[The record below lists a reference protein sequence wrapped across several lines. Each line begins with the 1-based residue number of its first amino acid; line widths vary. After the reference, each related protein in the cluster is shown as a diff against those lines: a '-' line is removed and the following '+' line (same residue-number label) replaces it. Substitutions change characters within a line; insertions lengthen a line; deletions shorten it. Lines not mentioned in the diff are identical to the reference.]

1 MIAQVQNSRWG
12 DHPRRTW
19 PCPLLSQGG
28 SSAEGGI
35 ETFSYWLT
43 ANEQLLS
50 ALAALVVI
58 GGVVLSPVGR
68 GLRALLASP
77 KGEPGGKKGP
87 AGADLVKADG
97 GPAALVSAAPLSRL
111 SICVLPFANM
121 SGDADQEYFSD
132 GISEDIITDLSK
144 VSALT
149 VVARNTAFQF
159 KGKAVDVPQI
169 ARQLGVGHV
178 LEGSVRKVGERV
190 RITGQLIDGASGGH
204 VWAERWDRDVTDIF
218 ALQDEISQAIVGAL
232 RLKLLPQEKQAI
244 EKRGTTSPDAY
255 NLFLMAR
262 RHYVAGN
269 AGDSHREPEII
280 RLCQRAVEIDPGY
293 ARAWALLARAQTAVR
308 FYYGRGEEDGLAA
321 AEQALRIDPD
331 LAEAHAVKADNLGH
345 QGHDDQAW
353 AELEIAL
360 RLDPD
365 CYEANASA
373 GYLSFRQGRLK
384 DAAAYY
390 EKATALMDADFRCPG
405 MLITCYTALGDRQA
419 ARRAAAIVFPRAEKA
434 IARDQSNGA
443 ALGWGVIALAVLG
456 KGDEARDWVRRAL
469 LIDPEN
475 MNMRYNFACAL
486 CVHLGD
492 GEAALGLL
500 GPYFAA
506 TLIGDLNHAKVDPD
520 LAPIREDPR
529 FLAMIA
535 GAEARLSRGEGG

>member
-1 MIAQVQNSRWG
+1 VG
-12 DHPRRTW
+12 DFQAF
-19 PCPLLSQGG
+19 LG
-28 SSAEGGI
+28 
-35 ETFSYWLT
+35 WLT
-43 ANEQLLS
+43 GNEKLLS

-68 GLRALLASP
+68 GVRALLASP
-77 KGEPGGKKGP
+77 RARPEERAP
-87 AGADLVKADG
+87 AGADLAKAAS
-97 GPAALVSAAPLSRL
+97 GPEAEPAAPLSRL

-190 RITGQLIDGASGGH
+190 RITGQLIDGATGGH
-204 VWAERWDRDVTDIF
+204 VWAERWDRELTDIF

-232 RLKLLPQEKQAI
+232 RLRLLPQEKQAI

-262 RHYVAGN
+262 QHYVAGN
-269 AGDSHREPEII
+269 AGDDHRETEII
-280 RLCQRAVEIDPGY
+280 RLCRRAVEIDPGY

-308 FYYGRGEEDGLAA
+308 FYYGRGEEDGLSA
-321 AEQALRIDPD
+321 AEQALRLDPD
-331 LAEAHAVKADNLGH
+331 LAEAHAVKADNLAHHGH
-345 QGHDDQAW
+345 EEQAW

-360 RLDPD
+360 RLEPE

-373 GYLSFRQGRLK
+373 GYLSFRRGRLE

-390 EKATALMDADFRCPG
+390 EKATALMDTDFKCPG

-419 ARRAAAIVFPRAEKA
+419 ARRAAAITLSRAEAA

-443 ALGWGVIALAVLG
+443 ALGWGVMALAVLG
-456 KGDEARDWVRRAL
+456 KADQARDWVRRAL
-469 LIDPEN
+469 LIDPDN

-486 CVHLGD
+486 CLHLGD

-520 LAPIREDPR
+520 LAPVRDDPR
-529 FLAMIA
+529 FRAMIA
-535 GAEARLSRGEGG
+535 GAEARLSAAEGA